1 MSALR
6 DLARAALHRNG
17 WTNTASGRRAH
28 THPEAAL
35 TLHGI
40 P

>member
-1 MSALR
+1 MR
-6 DLARAALHRNG
+6 ILARAALYRNG

-28 THPEAAL
+28 TCPEAAL